1 MSFDYDVLVVGS
13 GFGGASTALRLTEKG
28 YRVGILESGRR
39 WTEETYPKTNWDI
52 RNFYWLP
59 HVGLRGM
66 QRLTILRDVV
76 VLSVCGVGGG
86 SLIYANTLYEP
97 LDAFYRDRQWAG
109 ITDWK
114 DELAPFYDQAK
125 RMLGATTT
133 PFETRADGVMRQLAD
148 RLGVADTY
156 HPSPA
161 GVFFGEPGKTV
172 PDPYFG
178 GEGPER
184 TGCIRC
190 GACMVGCRHNA
201 KNTLA
206 KNYLYLAEKNGAVV
220 HPERKAIELVP
231 LEGGGWQVVTIRPGS
246 WVRRRKQVFTAKRVV
261 LSAAVLG
268 TLKLL
273 WKLKQERL
281 PAISDR
287 LGANV
292 RTNSE
297 AILTVTARDTSTDY
311 TDGIAITSS
320 IHPDEHTHIEPVRYS
335 KGSNSMGL
343 LMTILVDGG
352 GKIPRPLRF
361 LGQIVRHPIKFL
373 RSMSVYRWSER
384 TVILLVM
391 QTHDN
396 SLKLLRRRSPFRRG
410 WLATRQGHGEP
421 NPTYIPIANESAR
434 IVADLIDGEP
444 SSSWLEVMANV
455 PTTAHIIGGAC
466 IGESPETGV
475 IDPYHRVF
483 GAPDLYV
490 ADGGAVS
497 ANLGVNPSLTIT
509 AMSERAVSFWP
520 NAGEA
525 DERPPLGEPYRR
537 IEPVFPNRPAVPATA
552 PGALR
557 YTEVA

>member
-1 MSFDYDVLVVGS
+1 
-13 GFGGASTALRLTEKG
+13 
-28 YRVGILESGRR
+28 
-39 WTEETYPKTNWDI
+39 
-52 RNFYWLP
+52 
-59 HVGLRGM
+59 
-66 QRLTILRDVV
+66 
-76 VLSVCGVGGG
+76 
-86 SLIYANTLYEP
+86 
-97 LDAFYRDRQWAG
+97 
-109 ITDWK
+109 
-114 DELAPFYDQAK
+114 
-125 RMLGATTT
+125 
-133 PFETRADGVMRQLAD
+133 
-148 RLGVADTY
+148 
-156 HPSPA
+156 
-161 GVFFGEPGKTV
+161 
-172 PDPYFG
+172 
-178 GEGPER
+178 
-184 TGCIRC
+184 
-190 GACMVGCRHNA
+190 
-201 KNTLA
+201 
-206 KNYLYLAEKNGAVV
+206 
-220 HPERKAIELVP
+220 
-231 LEGGGWQVVTIRPGS
+231 
-246 WVRRRKQVFTAKRVV
+246 
-261 LSAAVLG
+261 
-268 TLKLL
+268 
-273 WKLKQERL
+273 
-281 PAISDR
+281 
-287 LGANV
+287 
-292 RTNSE
+292 
-297 AILTVTARDTSTDY
+297 
-311 TDGIAITSS
+311 
-320 IHPDEHTHIEPVRYS
+320 
-335 KGSNSMGL
+335 
-343 LMTILVDGG
+343 MTILVDGG

-396 SLKLLRRRSPFRRG
+396 SLKLLRRRSSFGRG

-537 IEPVFPNRPAVPATA
+537 IEPVFPNRPAVPSTA

-557 YTEVA
+557 YEEAS

>member
-1 MSFDYDVLVVGS
+1 VTFDYDVLVVGS
-13 GFGGASTALRLTEKG
+13 GFGGASTALRLAEKG
-28 YRVGILESGRR
+28 HRVGVLEVGRR
-39 WTEETYPKTNWDI
+39 WNEETYPKSNWDL
-52 RNFYWLP
+52 RNFIWMP
-59 HVGLRGM
+59 HIGLRGM
-66 QRLTILRDVV
+66 QRITFLKDVAI
-76 VLSVCGVGGG
+76 LSVCGVGGG

-97 LDAFYRDRQWAG
+97 LDAFYGDRQWAG

-114 DELAPFYDQAK
+114 SELAPFYDQAK

-133 PFETRADGVMRQLAD
+133 PFETRADGVMRELAD

-178 GEGPER
+178 GAGPDR

-206 KNYLYLAEKNGAVV
+206 KNYLYLAEKLGVEIHA
-220 HPERKAIELVP
+220 ERKAVELIP
-231 LEGGGWQVVTIRPGS
+231 LEGGGWEVVTIRPGA
-246 WVRRRKQVFTAKRVV
+246 WLRRERKSFTAKKVV

-281 PAISDR
+281 PSISDR

-297 AILTVTARDTSTDY
+297 AILTATAKNTNVDY

-335 KGSNSMGL
+335 KGSNAMGL
-343 LMTILVDGG
+343 LLTILVDGG
-352 GKIPRPLRF
+352 GKVPRPLRF
-361 LGQIVRHPIKFL
+361 LGQILRHPVTFL

-396 SLKLLRRRSPFRRG
+396 SLKVRRRRNPFGGG
-410 WLATRQGHGEP
+410 WLSSGQGHGEP
-421 NPTYIPIANESAR
+421 NPTYIPIANEAAR
-434 IVADLIDGEP
+434 IAADIIDGTP
-444 SSSWLEVMANV
+444 GSSWSEVVANV

-466 IGESPETGV
+466 IGASPESGV

-490 ADGGAVS
+490 ADGAAVS

-525 DERPPLGEPYRR
+525 DLRPPLGEPYRR
-537 IEPVFPNRPAVPATA
+537 IVPVFPKRPAVPEAA
-552 PGALR
+552 PGALH
-557 YTEVA
+557 YGTA